1 MIVAL
6 LAGLALGASA
16 EECPATLHLNGR
28 NVTVAAQSYAD
39 CMSRPRLPTASTLET
54 RRKQCAAKR
63 PGNGEHDETVAWIDH
78 IATTLPD
85 CKTRLRIIRR

>member
-6 LAGLALGASA
+6 LAGLTLVATA
-16 EECPATLHLNGR
+16 EECPATLHVNGR

-54 RRKQCAAKR
+54 RKKQCAAKHR
-63 PGNGEHDETVAWIDH
+63 GNSDHDETVAWIDH
-78 IATTLPD
+78 IATAHPD